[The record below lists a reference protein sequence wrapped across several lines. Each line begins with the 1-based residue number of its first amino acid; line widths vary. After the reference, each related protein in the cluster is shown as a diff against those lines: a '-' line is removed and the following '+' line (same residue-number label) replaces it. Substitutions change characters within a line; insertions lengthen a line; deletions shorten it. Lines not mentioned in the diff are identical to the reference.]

1 MASWYDKNI
10 IPQSGFGAE
19 TEGSPM
25 LTFTVGVAIGAL
37 GMYAWQNRDELKKHV
52 KAPGLHLPA
61 LTERSANWRSG
72 PPPAGLA
79 VTHERNVNGSLTG
92 RWKYINELTDV
103 TPTGSVI
110 MAEKD

>member
-37 GMYAWQNRDELKKHV
+37 GMYAWQNREELKKHV
-52 KAPGLHLPA
+52 KAPGLHLLPR
-61 LTERSANWRSG
+61 TERMDRSANWRPG

-79 VTHERNVNGSLTG
+79 VAHERSADDGSLTG
-92 RWKYINELTDV
+92 RLMYLDE
-103 TPTGSVI
+103 
-110 MAEKD
+110 

>member
-37 GMYAWQNRDELKKHV
+37 GMYAWQNRDELKRHV
-52 KAPGLHLPA
+52 NTPKLHNLLP
-61 LTERSANWRSG
+61 
-72 PPPAGLA
+72 
-79 VTHERNVNGSLTG
+79 GSLEKKKAELRAQGFYDRERPGEPDLHPGHAREHDIETG
-92 RWKYINELTDV
+92 MWRPL
-103 TPTGSVI
+103 
-110 MAEKD
+110 